1 MQGGLCGGSAA
12 PIQYLSSAPS
22 IRISITQGG
31 TLIADIKNFPTM
43 QIDPTTSLFVVPST
57 CGVTDLCGL
66 SLSPQSV
73 GCRTH
78 FRNFG
83 LFDYRIL
90 CIHIVC
96 NNIVYSNLFCKNFV
110 CNQSGTQVFLSC
122 RTVMRVLSSSYAS
135 TQIEVTFCGYGRS
148 FFCLIVVTN
157 EMPSK
162 SVYFFLRRNCF
173 PVHKQ
178 VRSQHR

>member
-148 FFCLIVVTN
+148 FFCLITIFLSN
-157 EMPSK
+157 LS
-162 SVYFFLRRNCF
+162 FFLADTQEEKLLIITTEINA
-173 PVHKQ
+173 KQ
-178 VRSQHR
+178 N